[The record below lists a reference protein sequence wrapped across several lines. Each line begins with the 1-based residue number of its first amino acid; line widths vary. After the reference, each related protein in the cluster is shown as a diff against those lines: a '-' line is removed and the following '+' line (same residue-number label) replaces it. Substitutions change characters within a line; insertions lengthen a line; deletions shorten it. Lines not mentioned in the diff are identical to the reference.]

1 MSHLSIPLWVLLIA
15 VVWALAI
22 VNVKIDMES
31 GGYGEGLAGCLG
43 LLVAVIAT
51 LAVLLAHAWGWV

>member
-15 VVWALAI
+15 VTWALAA
-22 VNVKIDMES
+22 VHFEIDYKR
-31 GGYGEGLAGCLG
+31 GGYASGLSGCFG
-43 LLVAVIAT
+43 LMAAVIVT